1 MNKPESDRLFYSCT
15 RGNSLVKSLVAK
27 PKYFLNK
34 RVREIMMPYFCSMKK
49 CLYIFSIIIIF
60 TLFYTVAAA
69 QCAMCTKTAQQLGEK
84 PAQGLNSGILY
95 LMLMPFAIVGF
106 IGYRWWK
113 NRVSTE
119 DENINF

>member
-1 MNKPESDRLFYSCT
+1 
-15 RGNSLVKSLVAK
+15 
-27 PKYFLNK
+27 
-34 RVREIMMPYFCSMKK
+34 MPMHYFCSMKK
-49 CLYIFSIIIIF
+49 HLFIFSVMIF
-60 TLFYTVAAA
+60 FMLIYSTVDA

-113 NRVSTE
+113 NRELS
-119 DENINF
+119 DEESINP

>member
-1 MNKPESDRLFYSCT
+1 MH
-15 RGNSLVKSLVAK
+15 
-27 PKYFLNK
+27 
-34 RVREIMMPYFCSMKK
+34 YFCSMKK
-49 CLYIFSIIIIF
+49 HLFIFSVMIF
-60 TLFYTVAAA
+60 FMLIYSTVDA

-113 NRVSTE
+113 NRELS
-119 DENINF
+119 DEESINP

>member
-1 MNKPESDRLFYSCT
+1 
-15 RGNSLVKSLVAK
+15 
-27 PKYFLNK
+27 
-34 RVREIMMPYFCSMKK
+34 MKK
-49 CLYIFSIIIIF
+49 CLLFFPLIFICI
-60 TLFYTVAAA
+60 LLYTGAEA

-113 NRVSTE
+113 NRAGYSE
-119 DENINF
+119 EES